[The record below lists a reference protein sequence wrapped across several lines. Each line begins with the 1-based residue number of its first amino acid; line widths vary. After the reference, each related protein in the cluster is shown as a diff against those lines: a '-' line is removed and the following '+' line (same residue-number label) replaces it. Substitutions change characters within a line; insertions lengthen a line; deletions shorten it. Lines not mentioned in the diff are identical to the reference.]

1 MDHCVISQYV
11 LPSIHKLQI
20 IVSYCNHTLFVLHF
34 LLQIFFF
41 LLYLP
46 INDTKLFIWYLY
58 EVIYFICHLTDNNTH
73 FGLEQ
78 RETFFSNETF
88 NWGITHEGENCHLVF
103 SPLLPPGSG
112 HWSSAGP
119 SACLYHRT
127 TWSLRRWGNPDA
139 IPQDSASE
147 KPVKAEKEKAY
158 GRSRRLNV
166 FFGNFVLMQ
175 YLYK

>member
-1 MDHCVISQYV
+1 MCFQAYTSYRSLCHIVIILY
-11 LPSIHKLQI
+11 L
-20 IVSYCNHTLFVLHF
+20 YCTFCCK
-34 LLQIFFF
+34 FFF